1 MMRFCAIRQ
10 NRLLFKFNLLGIIS
24 PPRVVNAN
32 LLIPSKIK
40 AALNPES
47 SNFNLK
53 FEKKYGLL
61 PEMIKNIE
69 ESTIGF
75 IISMIQYQEAMKEI
89 NLIANEMKI
98 NFKQSKKLLT
108 IKIDKFALLFES
120 KNPQFYKEYSHAR
133 EKQTKKP
140 VTEISE
146 QDIEFQKINPI
157 ESDDKAAEIKSK
169 CKIVPGIE
177 E

>member
-1 MMRFCAIRQ
+1 
-10 NRLLFKFNLLGIIS
+10 
-24 PPRVVNAN
+24 VNAN

-75 IISMIQYQEAMKEI
+75 ITSMIQYQEAMKKKE
-89 NLIANEMKI
+89 LIANEMKI